1 MTRREVL
8 PAAIG
13 AALACCLALPAPAA
27 AAAAPLEIVALKARV
42 QSQNGSTNGDF
53 EIGGGIPVQV
63 GERLKVSLVGT
74 GIVNGAGREV
84 QVDARFDVAAG
95 HRDLSL
101 VRTGPNWALVSI
113 NAAGGGGVLGQ
124 LGYVTT
130 GNYRIRPGLAS
141 GRITFK
147 IGNAAAQAAPPPV
160 ELPQGYTQD
169 RWQQAL
175 ELNARLHRAIL
186 GDEPRGDQ
194 ARADA
199 ERIYRDGYGGLLT
212 VATALARA
220 ADDRGLGRSTA
231 DRGYQER
238 DVERVGGLYR
248 DLLRRQASNQD
259 LWRQDPGFRGNV
271 EALHEKGLAA
281 VVASIVDS
289 PEYRSAN
296 QIGPR

>member
-8 PAAIG
+8 PAAIC
-13 AALACCLALPAPAA
+13 AALVCCLALPAPAV
-27 AAAAPLEIVALKARV
+27 AAAPLEIVALKARV
-42 QSQNGSTNGDF
+42 QSQNGTTNADF

-113 NAAGGGGVLGQ
+113 NAGGGGGVLGQ

-160 ELPQGYTQD
+160 ELPQGYTRD
-169 RWQQAL
+169 RWHRAL

-186 GDEPRGDQ
+186 GDEPHGEQ
-194 ARADA
+194 AQADA
-199 ERIYRDGYGGLLT
+199 DRIYRDGYGGLLT
-212 VATALARA
+212 AATALARA
-220 ADDRGLGRSTA
+220 AEDRGLGRSNGE
-231 DRGYQER
+231 RGYQER
-238 DVERVGGLYR
+238 DVERVGALYR
-248 DLLRRQASNQD
+248 DLLHRQLSDQD

-271 EALHEKGLAA
+271 EALHRKGLVA
-281 VVASIVDS
+281 VVSSIVDS
-289 PEYRSAN
+289 AEFRSAN

>member
-1 MTRREVL
+1 MTRREVF
-8 PAAIG
+8 AAAVG
-13 AALACCLALPAPAA
+13 AVLIAGSALP
-27 AAAAPLEIVALKARV
+27 AAAAPLEIIALKARV
-42 QSQNGSTNGDF
+42 HSQNGPTNGDF
-53 EIGGGIPVQV
+53 EIGGGVPAQV
-63 GERLKVSLVGT
+63 GERLRVSLVGT
-74 GIVNGAGREV
+74 AIVNGAGREV
-84 QVDARFDVAAG
+84 PVDAHFNIAAG
-95 HRDLSL
+95 HNDISL
-101 VRTGPNWALVSI
+101 VSTGPNWALVSV
-113 NAAGGGGVLGQ
+113 NAAGGNGLGQ
-124 LGYVTT
+124 LGYVTA
-130 GNYRIRPGLAS
+130 GNYRIKPGLAS

-147 IGNAAAQAAPPPV
+147 IGGAATQASPVPPPV
-160 ELPQGYTQD
+160 EVPQGFTPD
-169 RWQQAL
+169 RWRQAR

-212 VATALARA
+212 VATRLARA

-259 LWRQDPGFRGNV
+259 LWRQDPGFRANV

-289 PEYRSAN
+289 AEYRSVN

>member
-8 PAAIG
+8 VAVVCSVLVSG
-13 AALACCLALPAPAA
+13 LALP
-27 AAAAPLEIVALKARV
+27 AAAAPLEIIALKARV
-42 QSQNGSTNGDF
+42 KSQNGTTKGDF
-53 EIGGGIPVQV
+53 EIGGGVPARV
-63 GERLKVSLVGT
+63 GERLRVSLVGT

-84 QVDARFDVAAG
+84 PVDARFNIAAG
-95 HRDLSL
+95 HNDISLLS
-101 VRTGPNWALVSI
+101 TGPNWAVVGI
-113 NAAGGGGVLGQ
+113 NAGGGNGLGQ

-130 GNYRIRPGLAS
+130 GNYRIKPGLAS

-147 IGNAAAQAAPPPV
+147 IGIGAAQATPAPPPV
-160 ELPQGYTQD
+160 ELPPGYTQN
-169 RWQQAL
+169 RWRQAL
-175 ELNARLHRAIL
+175 ELNARLRRAIL

-194 ARADA
+194 ARADVD
-199 ERIYRDGYGGLLT
+199 RIYRDGYGGLLT

-248 DLLRRQASNQD
+248 HLLHRQGSNQD
-259 LWRQDPGFRGNV
+259 LWQQDSGFRGNV
-271 EALHEKGLAA
+271 EALHEKGLVA
-281 VVASIVDS
+281 VVSSIVNSD
-289 PEYRSAN
+289 EFRSTN